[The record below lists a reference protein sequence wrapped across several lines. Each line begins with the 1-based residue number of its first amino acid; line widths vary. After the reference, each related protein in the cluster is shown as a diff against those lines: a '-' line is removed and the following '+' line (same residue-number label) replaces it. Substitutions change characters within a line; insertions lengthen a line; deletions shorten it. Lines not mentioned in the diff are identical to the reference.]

1 MEKDNFSWNQV
12 EEKKGYI
19 FSPFG
24 PFVYLGKINESIL
37 VELQSRIEEVRG
49 DKEKDVG
56 ERLAG
61 RIVQQYDISENCSK
75 QVYDEITSHLKCKYD
90 ELQAVTGLD
99 YQSGIDWNKV
109 WIDSL
114 WVNIQKAGEYNP
126 PHMHDGMYSFV
137 IYTKNDMTREEAI
150 DNQFDNQKGQS
161 MAGHLE
167 LKFSEQNFANFS
179 HYSHWPE
186 VGDIIMFPSWLQHFV
201 HSFYKEDVERISVA
215 GNFQMSM

>member
-1 MEKDNFSWNQV
+1 MEN
-12 EEKKGYI
+12 KGYI

-24 PFVYLGKINESIL
+24 PFIYLGKINESIL

-49 DKEKDVG
+49 DESKDVG
-56 ERLAG
+56 EKLAG
-61 RIVQQYDISENCSK
+61 RIVQQYDISDNCSK
-75 QVYDEITSHLKCKYD
+75 QVYDEITGHLKHKYD
-90 ELQAVTGLD
+90 ELQSVTGLD

-114 WVNIQKAGEYNP
+114 WVNIQRAGEYNP
-126 PHMHDGMYSFV
+126 PHIHDGMYSFV
-137 IYTKNDMTREEAI
+137 IYTKNDMTRDEAI
-150 DNQFDNQKGQS
+150 NNQFDVQKNQT

-201 HSFYKEDVERISVA
+201 HSFYKEDAERISVA
-215 GNFQMSM
+215 GNFQMGI

>member
-12 EEKKGYI
+12 EENKGYI

-24 PFVYLGKINESIL
+24 PFIYLGKINESIL

-56 ERLAG
+56 EKLAG
-61 RIVQQYDISENCSK
+61 RIVQQYDISDACSK
-75 QVYDEITSHLKCKYD
+75 SVYNEITGHLKHKYH
-90 ELQAVTGLD
+90 ELEAVTGLD

-126 PHMHDGMYSFV
+126 PHIHDGMYSFV
-137 IYTKNDMTREEAI
+137 IYTKNDMTRDEAI
-150 DNQFDNQKGQS
+150 NNQFDVQKNQT

-201 HSFYKEDVERISVA
+201 HSFYKEDAERISVA
-215 GNFQMSM
+215 GNFQMGM

>member
-1 MEKDNFSWNQV
+1 MEKDNFSWHQV
-12 EEKKGYI
+12 EENKGYI

-24 PFVYLGKINESIL
+24 PFIYLGKINESIL

-56 ERLAG
+56 EKLAG
-61 RIVQQYDISENCSK
+61 RIVQQYDISDACSK
-75 QVYDEITSHLKCKYD
+75 SVYNEITGHLKHKYN
-90 ELQAVTGLD
+90 ELEAVTGLD

-126 PHMHDGMYSFV
+126 PHIHDGMYSFV
-137 IYTKNDMTREEAI
+137 IYTKNDMTRDEAI
-150 DNQFDNQKGQS
+150 NNQFDVQKNQT

-201 HSFYKEDVERISVA
+201 HSFYKEDAERISVA
-215 GNFQMSM
+215 GNFQMGM

>member
-1 MEKDNFSWNQV
+1 MEKDNFSWKQV
-12 EEKKGYI
+12 QENKGYI

-24 PFVYLGKINESIL
+24 PFIYLGKINESIL

-56 ERLAG
+56 EKLAG
-61 RIVQQYDISENCSK
+61 RIVQQYDISDACSK
-75 QVYDEITSHLKCKYD
+75 SVYNEITGHLKHKYN
-90 ELQAVTGLD
+90 ELEAVTGLD

-126 PHMHDGMYSFV
+126 PHIHDGMYSFV
-137 IYTKNDMTREEAI
+137 IYTKNDMTRDEAI
-150 DNQFDNQKGQS
+150 NNQFDVQKNQT

-186 VGDIIMFPSWLQHFV
+186 VGDIIMCPSWLQHFV
-201 HSFYKEDVERISVA
+201 HSFYKEDAERISVA
-215 GNFQMSM
+215 GNFQMGM

>member
-1 MEKDNFSWNQV
+1 MEKDNFSWHQV
-12 EEKKGYI
+12 EENKGYI

-24 PFVYLGKINESIL
+24 PFIYLGKINESIL

-56 ERLAG
+56 EKLAG
-61 RIVQQYDISENCSK
+61 RIVQQYDISDACSK
-75 QVYDEITSHLKCKYD
+75 SVYNEITGHLKHKYN
-90 ELQAVTGLD
+90 ELEAVTGLD

-126 PHMHDGMYSFV
+126 PHIHDGMYSFV
-137 IYTKNDMTREEAI
+137 IYTKNDMTRDEAI
-150 DNQFDNQKGQS
+150 NNQFDVQKNQS

-201 HSFYKEDVERISVA
+201 HSFYKEDAERISVA
-215 GNFQMSM
+215 GNFQMGM

>member
-1 MEKDNFSWNQV
+1 MEKDNFSWKQV
-12 EEKKGYI
+12 QENKGYI

-24 PFVYLGKINESIL
+24 PFIYLGKINESIL

-56 ERLAG
+56 EKLAG
-61 RIVQQYDISENCSK
+61 RIVQQYDISDACSK
-75 QVYDEITSHLKCKYD
+75 SVYNEITGHLKHKYD
-90 ELQAVTGLD
+90 ELEAVTGLD

-126 PHMHDGMYSFV
+126 PHIHDGMYSFV
-137 IYTKNDMTREEAI
+137 IYTKNDMTRDEAI
-150 DNQFDNQKGQS
+150 NNQFDVQKNQT

-201 HSFYKEDVERISVA
+201 HSFYKEDAERISVA
-215 GNFQMSM
+215 GNFQMGM

>member
-12 EEKKGYI
+12 EENKGYI

-24 PFVYLGKINESIL
+24 PFIYLGKINESIL
-37 VELQSRIEEVRG
+37 VELHSRIEEVRG

-56 ERLAG
+56 EKLAG
-61 RIVQQYDISENCSK
+61 RIVQQYDISDTCSK
-75 QVYDEITSHLKCKYD
+75 SVYNEITGHLKHKYN
-90 ELQAVTGLD
+90 ELEAVTGLD

-126 PHMHDGMYSFV
+126 PHIHDGMYSFV
-137 IYTKNDMTREEAI
+137 IYTKNDMTRDEAI
-150 DNQFDNQKGQS
+150 NNQFDVQKNQT

-201 HSFYKEDVERISVA
+201 HSFYKEDAERISVA
-215 GNFQMSM
+215 GNFQMGM

>member
-12 EEKKGYI
+12 EENKGYI

-24 PFVYLGKINESIL
+24 PFIYLGKINESIL

-56 ERLAG
+56 EKLAG
-61 RIVQQYDISENCSK
+61 RIVQQYDISDACSK
-75 QVYDEITSHLKCKYD
+75 SVYNEITGHLKHKYN
-90 ELQAVTGLD
+90 ELEAVTGLD
-99 YQSGIDWNKV
+99 YQSGIDWNQV

-126 PHMHDGMYSFV
+126 PHIHNGMYSFV
-137 IYTKNDMTREEAI
+137 IYTKNDMTRDEAI
-150 DNQFDNQKGQS
+150 NNQFDVQKNQS

-201 HSFYKEDVERISVA
+201 HSFYKEDAERISVA
-215 GNFQMSM
+215 GNFQMGM

>member
-12 EEKKGYI
+12 EENKGYI

-24 PFVYLGKINESIL
+24 PFIYLGKINESIL

-56 ERLAG
+56 EKLAG
-61 RIVQQYDISENCSK
+61 RIVQQYDISDACSK
-75 QVYDEITSHLKCKYD
+75 SVYNEITGHLKHKYN
-90 ELQAVTGLD
+90 ELEAVTGLD

-126 PHMHDGMYSFV
+126 PHIHDGMYSFV
-137 IYTKNDMTREEAI
+137 IYTKNDMTRDEAI
-150 DNQFDNQKGQS
+150 NNQFDVQKNQT

-201 HSFYKEDVERISVA
+201 HSFYKEDAERISVA
-215 GNFQMSM
+215 GNFQMGM

>member
-1 MEKDNFSWNQV
+1 MKKDNFSWNQV
-12 EEKKGYI
+12 EENKGYI

-24 PFVYLGKINESIL
+24 PFIYLGKINESIL

-56 ERLAG
+56 EKLAG
-61 RIVQQYDISENCSK
+61 RIVQQYDISDACSK
-75 QVYDEITSHLKCKYD
+75 SVYNEITGHLKHKYN
-90 ELQAVTGLD
+90 ELEAVTGLD

-126 PHMHDGMYSFV
+126 PHIHDGMYSFV
-137 IYTKNDMTREEAI
+137 IYTKNDMTRDEAI
-150 DNQFDNQKGQS
+150 NNQFDVQKNQS

-201 HSFYKEDVERISVA
+201 HSFYKEDAERISVA
-215 GNFQMSM
+215 GNFQMGM

>member
-1 MEKDNFSWNQV
+1 MEN
-12 EEKKGYI
+12 KGYI

-24 PFVYLGKINESIL
+24 PFIYLGKINESIL

-49 DKEKDVG
+49 DESKDVG
-56 ERLAG
+56 EKLAG
-61 RIVQQYDISENCSK
+61 RIVQQYDISDNCSK
-75 QVYDEITSHLKCKYD
+75 QVYDEITSHLKHKYD
-90 ELQAVTGLD
+90 ELQSVTGLD

-126 PHMHDGMYSFV
+126 PHIHDGMYSFV
-137 IYTKNDMTREEAI
+137 IYTKNDMARDEAI

-201 HSFYKEDVERISVA
+201 HSFYKEDAERISVA
-215 GNFQMSM
+215 GNFQMGI

>member
-1 MEKDNFSWNQV
+1 MEN
-12 EEKKGYI
+12 KGYI

-24 PFVYLGKINESIL
+24 PFIYLGKINESIL

-49 DKEKDVG
+49 DESKDVG
-56 ERLAG
+56 EKLAG
-61 RIVQQYDISENCSK
+61 RIVQQYDISDNCSK
-75 QVYDEITSHLKCKYD
+75 QVYDEITSHLKHKYD
-90 ELQAVTGLD
+90 ELQSVTGLD

-114 WVNIQKAGEYNP
+114 WVNIQRAGEYNP
-126 PHMHDGMYSFV
+126 PHIHDGMYSFV
-137 IYTKNDMTREEAI
+137 IYTKNDMTRDEAI
-150 DNQFDNQKGQS
+150 NNQFDVQKNQT

-201 HSFYKEDVERISVA
+201 HSFYKEDAERISVA
-215 GNFQMSM
+215 GNFQMGI